1 MQALLISWCLRYPFL
16 FTQSKWSCLRTQL
29 RSSQISLFQNAENLV
44 DSYNVTQSSYF
55 HKLVSLG
62 NKDGTLSVPVEIL
75 DSLLSRSIDC
85 KDVVQQLKEKLNL
98 DQAALQDPDPN
109 KMKSIRYLARK
120 ANIAG
125 RYDVIKELRSLV
137 PAGTTGRF
145 AFKTFPTVQELKVT
159 KRSILCN
166 RNIALRK
173 RNIYPCRV
181 RYKLI
186 PRWSGVIL
194 CDISEYFKSY
204 WLCFLTKWF
213 SCTLRIRPSV
223 RFSKSYSIKFSRHSD
238 FQTYDTTR

>member
-1 MQALLISWCLRYPFL
+1 M
-16 FTQSKWSCLRTQL
+16 RTQL

-85 KDVVQQLKEKLNL
+85 KDVVQQLKDKLNL

-173 RNIYPCRV
+173 KKY
-181 RYKLI
+181 
-186 PRWSGVIL
+186 
-194 CDISEYFKSY
+194 ISM
-204 WLCFLTKWF
+204 
-213 SCTLRIRPSV
+213 PSKV
-223 RFSKSYSIKFSRHSD
+223 
-238 FQTYDTTR
+238 QTYSTMVRGYPM

>member
-75 DSLLSRSIDC
+75 NSLLSRSIDC
-85 KDVVQQLKEKLNL
+85 KDVVQQLKDKLNL

-173 RNIYPCRV
+173 RNIY
-181 RYKLI
+181 I
-186 PRWSGVIL
+186 HA
-194 CDISEYFKSY
+194 E
-204 WLCFLTKWF
+204 
-213 SCTLRIRPSV
+213 
-223 RFSKSYSIKFSRHSD
+223 
-238 FQTYDTTR
+238 